1 MYMGYHF
8 LAIHTPPDL
17 SKHQPLD
24 PCVQAAKQM
33 VISVVQ
39 QSQEVVVRSHH
50 LDQLCECL
58 FDDSLYIFLCALLML
73 HVYKCTEIWYI
84 IFILHKTELDFILH
98 CSG

>member
-73 HVYKCTEIWYI
+73 LGYKCTEIGLGI
-84 IFILHKTELDFILH
+84 LSLFFIKL
-98 CSG
+98 S